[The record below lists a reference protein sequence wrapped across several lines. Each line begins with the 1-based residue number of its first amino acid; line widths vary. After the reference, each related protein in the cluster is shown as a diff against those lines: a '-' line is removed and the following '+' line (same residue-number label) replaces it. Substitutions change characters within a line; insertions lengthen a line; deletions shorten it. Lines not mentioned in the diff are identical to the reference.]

1 MKLSIAKKLNLLTI
15 FVIVLTALAVGSYMI
30 RQYQAR
36 AFENF
41 VKQSEQVA
49 VLLSEN
55 VELGVYTENNEF
67 LKHSLINL
75 HHHPDIA
82 FLVVMNQSR
91 NVLVKRNFHD
101 LPQLPAFTRTVS
113 MDQRELKVG
122 YYFEPNSSK
131 SYINIVAP
139 IFVSVGINEDHSN
152 AVITHKVSSH
162 SESRPIGYLQ
172 LGFAQDRI
180 YNDSMQLVWHV
191 LFIVFTVILLGVA
204 LAVWQARRITRPI
217 NQLVLATQ
225 SIAGGQFGEQFQ
237 SSSNDEIAALTKA
250 FNHMSAELADHQ
262 KNASK
267 RQSILEEQVAQR
279 SQALQDKIEDTHR
292 LAERTEAERRE
303 NSNFLATMSHEIRTP
318 MNGVLGMTELL
329 LNTEL
334 DYRQLHLVETV
345 YYSAESLLTVM
356 NNIIDFSK
364 IEAGKF
370 QFIKSDFDLRGLLDS
385 TIKMVQRQ
393 ADTKRLQLTAHFPAN
408 LCGVFNADSE
418 RLQQIL
424 LNLLVNAIKHTP
436 HGEVRLKVSCVES
449 GKSDP
454 YPSINFEI
462 QDAGPGISPE
472 QQVAIFE
479 RFVEIDG
486 SIENQ
491 YGGARLGLSIA
502 NQLVGMMGG
511 ELSLKSEVGQGTC
524 FYFSLNMNRKSYLAP
539 NKQDSSVLKGLKVLI
554 VDGNATTREI
564 LLKQLNQ
571 WEVQCAC
578 LPNGEQA
585 IEHVREAS
593 MHNKYYH
600 IAILDWYMPDMDGIS
615 LAKLLFEEPL
625 LYTPALVM
633 LNSHVDSI
641 DTGLTSKNGIR
652 HVLTKPIF
660 QQKLLDCLLELA
672 GSLHNFQPTKKETT
686 PIESLGKILLVEDNI
701 LNQKIGG
708 DILRE
713 VGCEVEVVNNGVEAI
728 ASVAKKQYDLIF
740 MDCHMPGMDGFKAT
754 KEIRA
759 LEQEGQSHT
768 TIVALT
774 ADVHKDV
781 VKQCQ
786 DVGMDDYISKPFS
799 HYQIKEVLAKWFLV
813 NKEDSVHLHA
823 SQKNVTQLVQI
834 KQESI
839 HSELVDLLVLDNL
852 RQLTTENDEN
862 LLDEVVKLFVE
873 SAPDDVKSLQDA
885 LDSQD
890 TLVLG
895 QIAHRFKSACANLGA
910 NTLTSNAALIEKTAK
925 QGSIQN
931 VDQLITTMKS
941 DLPGVLEILRQICGL
956 TMTAT
961 DTEIEI
967 CPTQIAKKEK
977 YILVVDDDENFRTV
991 TRSTLVSANF
1001 VVDEADNGRAAL
1013 EKIKQRKPDLIILD
1027 AEMGGLDGFETCRLI
1042 RADTSIVDMPI
1053 IMSTGLGELE
1063 SIDNAFE
1070 SGATDFIVKPIN
1082 FPILI
1087 HRLWFIIRADE
1098 VFTELKNS
1106 KHQLSSAQRIARLG
1120 YWIWNVED
1128 NYFQISD
1135 QLAEL
1140 CRIRQDDFYTTLD
1153 GYINLVV
1160 PEDQERVKFLIS
1172 EAFSCDV
1179 VQDIEYHL
1187 RVPGDKPIT
1196 VHQEISRM
1204 TQDGHEV
1211 LTGTVQDISQ
1221 IKTNEKQ
1228 IHYLAYFD
1236 PLTGLANRTCYQDH
1250 IRSMIKKSKNRNEKL
1265 AFLFL
1270 DLDGFKDIN
1279 DSMGH
1284 DLGDLL
1290 LKNIAKR
1297 LQEVIRDVDFAAR
1310 LGGDEFCIL
1319 LNDANQNELVAEV
1332 AQRCLKKVNTPLFLN
1347 NQQIKPRV
1355 SIGIAIYPQDGI
1367 NEVDLMK
1374 AADTAMY
1381 AAKQAGKQCFAFY
1394 SQDMAVE
1401 ATSRLDK
1408 EQMLRD
1414 AFDKEQ
1420 FELYY
1425 QPQVSMQTGRIVGLE
1440 ALVRWIHPLKGVIS
1454 PGEFIPLLEQI
1465 GLIVD
1470 LGNWALRTAC
1480 QQIAAWYEAG
1490 HPYIQIAV
1498 NISPL
1503 HFKDDGLVGTI
1514 DHLLE
1519 EFDIPPEYLEL
1530 EVTESAMQAE
1540 KYLDIFKEL
1549 REIGVR
1555 ISIDDFGTGY
1565 SCLAS
1570 LKQLPLDCIK
1580 IDKIFVDDVL
1590 TNTHTPLLLGAIIGL
1605 ANALKYKL
1613 VAEGVESKE
1622 QAVVMHGLG
1631 CQIIQGY
1638 LFSPPV
1644 PGNEIPVLLNKDF
1657 LISSNLLS

>member
-1 MKLSIAKKLNLLTI
+1 MI
-15 FVIVLTALAVGSYMI
+15 FVIFLTALTIGSYI
-30 RQYQAR
+30 IWQYQIR
-36 AFENF
+36 VSEEFL
-41 VKQSEQVA
+41 KQSEQVA

-55 VELGVYTENNEF
+55 VELGIYTESNELLGNS
-67 LKHSLINL
+67 LKNL
-75 HHHPDIA
+75 QRYPNVAYFI
-82 FLVVMNQSR
+82 VMNQSH
-91 NVLVKRNFHD
+91 NILEKKNFHG
-101 LPQLPAFTRTVS
+101 LLQLPPFIKTAS
-113 MDQRELKVG
+113 IDQRELSVKH
-122 YYFEPNSSK
+122 YLEPNSSK
-131 SYINIVAP
+131 SYLDITVP
-139 IFVSVGINEDHSN
+139 IFISSSVHEDRSN
-152 AVITHKVSSH
+152 VVTTRKVSNH
-162 SESRPIGYLQ
+162 NETGLIGYLQ
-172 LGFAQDRI
+172 LGFTQDRI
-180 YNDSMQLVWHV
+180 NNQLKQLVWQL
-191 LFIVFTVILLGVA
+191 LFIFLTVTTLGIV
-204 LAVWQARRITRPI
+204 LAVWQAKRITHPI
-217 NQLVLATQ
+217 NQLVVAIK
-225 SIAGGQFGEQFQ
+225 SVASGCFGEQLQ
-237 SSSNDEIAALTKA
+237 PSSNDEIAELTKV
-250 FNHMSAELADHQ
+250 FNYMSAELADLQ
-262 KNASK
+262 NKALK
-267 RQSILEEQVAQR
+267 QQEILEEQVAQR
-279 SQALQDKIEDTHR
+279 SQALQDKIEDTR
-292 LAERTEAERRE
+292 QLVERTETERRE
-303 NSNFLATMSHEIRTP
+303 NSNFLAAMSHEIRTP

-334 DYRQLHLVETV
+334 DHRQLHLAETV
-345 YYSAESLLTVM
+345 YHSAESLLTVM

-364 IEAGKF
+364 IGAGKF
-370 QFIKSDFDLRGLLDS
+370 QFIKGDFDLRGLLDS

-393 ADTKRLQLTAHFPAN
+393 AETKGLQLTANFPAN
-408 LCGVFNADSE
+408 LCGVFNEDFE

-424 LNLLVNAIKHTP
+424 LNLLGNAIKYTP
-436 HGEVRLKVSCVES
+436 HGEVQLKVSCVEYS
-449 GKSDP
+449 KSDP
-454 YPSINFEI
+454 HPSINFEV
-462 QDAGPGISPE
+462 QDTGPGISPE
-472 QQVAIFE
+472 QQATIFE
-479 RFVEIDG
+479 HFVEIDG

-491 YGGARLGLSIA
+491 NGGARLGLNIA
-502 NQLVGMMGG
+502 NKLVGMMGG
-511 ELSLKSEVGQGTC
+511 ELSLKSEVGQGAC
-524 FYFSLNMNRKSYLAP
+524 FYFSLNLNRKSYLAL
-539 NKQDSSVLKGLKVLI
+539 NKQDNSALKGLRVLI

-571 WEVQCAC
+571 WEVQCSC

-600 IAILDWYMPDMDGIS
+600 IAILDWHMPDMGGMS

-641 DTGLTSKNGIR
+641 DTELSSQYGIR
-652 HVLTKPIF
+652 HVLTKPIL

-672 GSLHNFQPTKKETT
+672 GSLHNFQPTT
-686 PIESLGKILLVEDNI
+686 
-701 LNQKIGG
+701 
-708 DILRE
+708 
-713 VGCEVEVVNNGVEAI
+713 
-728 ASVAKKQYDLIF
+728 
-740 MDCHMPGMDGFKAT
+740 
-754 KEIRA
+754 
-759 LEQEGQSHT
+759 
-768 TIVALT
+768 
-774 ADVHKDV
+774 
-781 VKQCQ
+781 
-786 DVGMDDYISKPFS
+786 
-799 HYQIKEVLAKWFLV
+799 
-813 NKEDSVHLHA
+813 KEDSAHFHA
-823 SQKNVTQLVQI
+823 CQKKNVTQLVQI
-834 KQESI
+834 KQDSI
-839 HSELVDLLVLDNL
+839 HSGLVDLSVLDNL
-852 RQLTTENDEN
+852 RQLTSDNDEN
-862 LLDEVVKLFVE
+862 LLNEVVKLFVE
-873 SAPDDVKSLQDA
+873 SASDDVKSLQDA

-910 NTLTSNAALIEKTAK
+910 NTLNNNAALIEKTAR

-931 VDQLITTMKS
+931 IDQLITTMKS
-941 DLPGVLEILRQICGL
+941 ELPGVLAILRQTCGL

-967 CPTQIAKKEK
+967 CPKQITKKEK

-991 TRSTLVSANF
+991 TRSILVSENF
-1001 VVDEADNGRAAL
+1001 VVDEVDNGRAAL

-1027 AEMGGLDGFETCRLI
+1027 AEMGGFDGFETCRLI

-1053 IMSTGLGELE
+1053 IMSTELGELE
-1063 SIDNAFE
+1063 SINHAFE

-1082 FPILI
+1082 FPIFI
-1087 HRLWFIIRADE
+1087 NRLWFIIRADE

-1120 YWIWNVED
+1120 YWIWNVRD

-1140 CRIRQDDFYTTLD
+1140 CRICQDDFYTTLN

-1160 PEDQERVKFLIS
+1160 PEDQERVKFHIS
-1172 EAFSCDV
+1172 EALSSDV

-1250 IRSMIKKSKNRNEKL
+1250 IQSMIKKSKNRNEKF

-1319 LNDANQNELVAEV
+1319 LSDTNQNEFVAEV
-1332 AQRCLKKVNTPLFLN
+1332 AERCLKKVNTPLFLN
-1347 NQQIKPRV
+1347 NQQIRPRV

-1401 ATSRLDK
+1401 AMSRLDK
-1408 EQMLRD
+1408 EEMLRD
-1414 AFDKEQ
+1414 AFEKEQ

-1425 QPQVSMQTGRIVGLE
+1425 QPQVSMQTGRVVGLE

-1480 QQIAAWYEAG
+1480 KQIAAWYEDG
-1490 HPYIQIAV
+1490 YPYIQIAV

-1514 DHLLE
+1514 GHLLE

-1590 TNTHTPLLLGAIIGL
+1590 TNAHTPLLLGAIIGL

-1644 PGNEIPVLLNKDF
+1644 PSNEIPVLLNKDF
-1657 LISSNLLS
+1657 LTS